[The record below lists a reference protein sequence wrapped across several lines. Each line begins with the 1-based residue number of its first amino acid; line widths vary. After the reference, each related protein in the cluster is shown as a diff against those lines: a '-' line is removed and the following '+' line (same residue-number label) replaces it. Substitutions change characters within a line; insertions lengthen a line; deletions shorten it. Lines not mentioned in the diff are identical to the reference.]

1 MFRRKAEHFALL
13 GSPVYGRLAGLLAD
27 DPAPARFPNVDD
39 EINAALASDGTIDI
53 TTIGARSGQPRTI
66 EIWFLHF
73 EGRTFITGTPGPRAW
88 YANLLAH
95 DRFTFHLKESV
106 KADLDA
112 RAVPVLDEPTRRW
125 VFSQPHAWND
135 WYRKEAAFDN
145 LVADSPMVEA
155 FFEDDTS

>member
-1 MFRRKAEHFALL
+1 ME
-13 GSPVYGRLAGLLAD
+13 SEVS
-27 DPAPARFPNVDD
+27 
-39 EINAALASDGTIDI
+39 AALASDGTIDI
-53 TTIGARSGQPRTI
+53 TTIGARSGLPRRT
-66 EIWFLHF
+66 EIWFLHL

-135 WYRKEAAFDN
+135 WYRGEAAFDD
-145 LVADSPMVEA
+145 LVAHSPMVEVL
-155 FFEDDTS
+155 FEGDTS